1 MSLRTDRLAANSRN
15 ILLKSS
21 EAYAYN
27 ASDGEIKEIEAAG
40 AGTITVRSERYAADP
55 AGFPDVPRTVVA
67 GQPLRMQGRIS
78 VVSADVD
85 YIVYLA

>member
-1 MSLRTDRLAANSRN
+1 MSNQSRLASNARN

-21 EAYAYN
+21 EAYAYTP
-27 ASDGEIKEIEAAG
+27 AHGEIKDIESMG

>member
-1 MSLRTDRLAANSRN
+1 MSNQSRLAANARN

-21 EAYAYN
+21 EAYVYTPAH
-27 ASDGEIKEIEAAG
+27 GEIKDIEAVT
-40 AGTITVRSERYAADP
+40 AGTITIRSERYANDP
-55 AGFPDVPRTVVA
+55 TGFPDVVRTLVA

-78 VVSADVD
+78 IVAATID